1 MGLTKR
7 NDVWWMSFMYQG
19 RQVRRST
26 GTSKKQLA
34 EAIYAKVKVQIA
46 EGQFF
51 ERREEQEHTF
61 KEMMERYVTER
72 ATLKAVKSRLR
83 DHAALGH
90 LLPVLGEKVL
100 AHITPKVMARPMAAR
115 LAARVTRLAS
125 WPLRSPRST
134 SRAVSARVGSTART
148 PPSRRLSG
156 RLPT

>member
-61 KEMMERYVTER
+61 KEMMERYVAER
-72 ATLKAVKSRLR
+72 ATLKAAKSRLR

-90 LLPVLGEKVL
+90 LLPVLGERVL
-100 AHITPKVMARPMAAR
+100 AHITPKVMAQYKAQRRSNERLQRPS
-115 LAARVTRLAS
+115 TRS
-125 WPLRSPRST
+125 SS
-134 SRAVSARVGSTART
+134 
-148 PPSRRLSG
+148 LSG
-156 RLPT
+156 MPSTWPCGNGNGAGKIRCTGSPWNR

>member
-7 NDVWWMSFMYQG
+7 KDVWWMSFMYQG

-61 KEMMERYVTER
+61 KEMMERYVAER
-72 ATLKAVKSRLR
+72 ATLKAVK
-83 DHAALGH
+83 AVCA
-90 LLPVLGEKVL
+90 
-100 AHITPKVMARPMAAR
+100 ITPRWDISSLFWERK
-115 LAARVTRLAS
+115 S
-125 WPLRSPRST
+125 
-134 SRAVSARVGSTART
+134 
-148 PPSRRLSG
+148 
-156 RLPT
+156 

>member
-61 KEMMERYVTER
+61 KEMMERYVAER
-72 ATLKAVKSRLR
+72 ATLKAVKSRL
-83 DHAALGH
+83 
-90 LLPVLGEKVL
+90 
-100 AHITPKVMARPMAAR
+100 AR
-115 LAARVTRLAS
+115 S
-125 WPLRSPRST
+125 C
-134 SRAVSARVGSTART
+134 RVGTS
-148 PPSRRLSG
+148 PPCLG
-156 RLPT
+156 RESPSPYHAEGDGSVQGPAAD